1 MIFRWMY
8 TLELAT
14 KAELPH
20 STQVGNESAQESQSM
35 NDVQ

>member
-1 MIFRWMY
+1 MH

-20 STQVGNESAQESQSM
+20 LMQVENESAQESQSM